1 MRRPSVHPNLRLVGW
16 IAIGAPVWLLSLA
29 LGGLWWAG
37 PGYLAALLAL
47 SVRDYIRLPEAGM
60 LEVAREIPRLSLG
73 TAADF
78 RVRIRNHSGRTL
90 VVSIRDELP
99 SALTQTVP
107 TGPIEVP
114 SSSGT
119 CEWTYAVRPLRRGRY
134 QLPDL
139 VVRVGSPKGLVEREF
154 KLPAA
159 REVRVYPRFATS
171 DDFRLLARMSQQD
184 DAVRRPR
191 RTRGQGTDYESL
203 RKYLPGEDLRAVDW
217 KVSARRGYL
226 VSRNLQTERGQ
237 QVSILIDGGRLMA
250 GKIGE
255 YPRFEHALDA
265 AVMLSYVAWKRGDT
279 VAVATFS
286 DRVESFVPPIR
297 GAAIMPRVLESLS
310 TVEVRPIEADYWYVV
325 GQVMDRLRRRSLLV
339 MLTDVLD
346 PGGSSGLIANMINA
360 ARRHLVLCVVMKE
373 PRIGELAHSEPED
386 VSGVY
391 VKAAAAH
398 LALERHRAL
407 ETMRSRGIL
416 VLETTPDQLSIH
428 LIRRYLEIRK
438 GNLQ

>member
-1 MRRPSVHPNLRLVGW
+1 MRLPRLHPNLRLVGW
-16 IAIGAPVWLLSLA
+16 IAIGAPVWLLGLA
-29 LGGLWWAG
+29 LPGLWWAG
-37 PGYLAALLAL
+37 PAYLAALLGL
-47 SVRDYIRLPEAGM
+47 SVRDYSRLPAAGM

-73 TAADF
+73 TRADF
-78 RVRIRNHSGRTL
+78 RVRMRNHSGRPL

-99 SALTQTVP
+99 GALTQTVP
-107 TGPIEVP
+107 TGPVEVSP
-114 SSSGT
+114 RGSS
-119 CEWTYAVRPLRRGRY
+119 EWTYPVRPLRRGRY
-134 QLPDL
+134 QLGDL
-139 VVRVGSPKGLVEREF
+139 VVRIGSPGGWVDKEMELD
-154 KLPAA
+154 AA

-171 DDFRLLARMSQQD
+171 DDFRLLARMSQQE

-250 GKIGE
+250 EKIGE

-286 DRVESFVPPIR
+286 DQVESFVPPIK

-310 TVEVRPIEADYWYVV
+310 TVEVRPVEADYWYVV

-346 PGGSSGLIANMINA
+346 PGGSSGLIANMVNA

-373 PRIGELAHSEPED
+373 PRIGELADSEPED
-386 VSGVY
+386 VPGVY
-391 VKAAAAH
+391 VKAAASH
-398 LALERHRAL
+398 LVLERQRAL

-428 LIRRYLEIRK
+428 LIRRYLEIRR